1 MGCYLDGGAI
11 VVHGN
16 GQDQVGNTMNDGAI
30 VVHGRIGDAAGYAMR
45 GGTILVRGD
54 CGWRAG
60 IHMKAYDARQ
70 PVVVVGKDAGSFL
83 GEYMAGGVI
92 VIGGTPGDYVG
103 TGMHGGVIYLRHPL
117 STERIMDGL
126 IQEPVGEE
134 DVPTLTA
141 LLDAYDEAFAGESP
155 PLGGDLSSWH
165 RLRPASTR
173 PYGGLY
179 AH

>member
-1 MGCYLDGGAI
+1 
-11 VVHGN
+11 
-16 GQDQVGNTMNDGAI
+16 
-30 VVHGRIGDAAGYAMR
+30 
-45 GGTILVRGD
+45 
-54 CGWRAG
+54 
-60 IHMKAYDARQ
+60 
-70 PVVVVGKDAGSFL
+70 
-83 GEYMAGGVI
+83 MAGGVI

-103 TGMHGGVIYLRHPL
+103 TGMHGGMIYLRHPL

-155 PLGGDLSSWH
+155 PLGGDPSSWYC
-165 RLRPASTR
+165 LRAASAR